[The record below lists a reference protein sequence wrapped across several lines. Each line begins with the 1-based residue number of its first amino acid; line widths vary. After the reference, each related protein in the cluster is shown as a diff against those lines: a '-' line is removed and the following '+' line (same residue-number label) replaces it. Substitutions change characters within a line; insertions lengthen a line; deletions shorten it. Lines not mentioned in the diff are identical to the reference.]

1 MSLTIH
7 KLSTHCRAPRGA
19 ERHGA
24 LVDDIARGSL
34 ARELNAQLG
43 PSLDR
48 LPAVMR
54 LKQLR
59 VRLRIPAR
67 NLTASALTSAW
78 ARAFTLALHRAL
90 AYPPGDGAISSR
102 RYESGAA
109 YKAAMLHHIA
119 SKGDAP
125 SWEFPELEA
134 WRASSP
140 SQTALNV
147 LIQDP
152 ALIAEVVAQL
162 DRHGWLEPL
171 LAWWDELSLE
181 RVIQAASI
189 NFDGTQD
196 LGVENLLE
204 IGSSAA
210 RGLRP
215 EWAFSGRRQAIRLW
229 ARLESR
235 LPLRGVWHGLR
246 LLLRFL
252 EVPAMLAL
260 RDPAFLADPVAFP
273 AWCEDIVRSS
283 AWGGAAPKA
292 ASAASAIFADHSA
305 ALLSLLEDLRPLARS
320 AAGSASPIPVSP
332 AATRGGAAV
341 QWIVSDCAGILLM
354 LSVVDR
360 LNLGRFARAPEFL
373 RFGGE
378 RALSFLL
385 AGIGMTLLKPWRFSD
400 PVDPAVALF
409 AGIFSELDLAEMRRF
424 FSAADVGAISEFVR
438 GETWE
443 EALDLAATE
452 LARSF
457 AGRVRGFRQASRD
470 AVVKQFIRLRGR
482 VLVERS
488 RLLVVLAPTPWA
500 VALHLSG
507 LDQPI
512 APAERMEYR
521 RVEFVLEGL

>member
-19 ERHGA
+19 ERHAA
-24 LVDDIARGSL
+24 LVDDIARGTL
-34 ARELNAQLG
+34 ARELDAQLG

-48 LPAVMR
+48 LPAVVR

-59 VRLRIPAR
+59 VRLRISTR
-67 NLTASALTSAW
+67 NLSASALSSAW
-78 ARAFTLALHRAL
+78 GRAFTLALHRAL
-90 AYPPGDGAISSR
+90 AYPPGDGAISWR

-119 SKGDAP
+119 TKGDAP
-125 SWEFPELEA
+125 TWEFPELDE
-134 WRASSP
+134 WRGSTPAR
-140 SQTALNV
+140 TALDI

-162 DRHGWLEPL
+162 DRQGWLEPL

-181 RVIQAASI
+181 RVMQAASI
-189 NFDGTQD
+189 NVQGAQD

-229 ARLESR
+229 AKLESR

-246 LLLRFL
+246 LLLRLL

-260 RDPAFLADPVAFP
+260 RDPAFLADPIPFP
-273 AWCEDIVRSS
+273 AWCEDIVRGG
-283 AWGGAAPKA
+283 GGATPKA
-292 ASAASAIFADHSA
+292 ASAFFADHSV
-305 ALLSLLEDLRPLARS
+305 ALLSLLEDLRPLAPS
-320 AAGSASPIPVSP
+320 AAGFASPIPVSQAP
-332 AATRGGAAV
+332 TYGGAGV

-360 LNLGRFARAPEFL
+360 LNLWRFARAPEFL

-400 PVDPAVALF
+400 TVDPAAALF
-409 AGIFSELDLAEMRRF
+409 AGVFSELDLAEMRRF
-424 FSAADVGAISEFVR
+424 FSAADVGAMAEFVQA
-438 GETWE
+438 ETWE

-457 AGRVRGFRQASRD
+457 AGRVRGFRQASRE

-482 VLVERS
+482 VLVQRT

-500 VALHLSG
+500 VPLHLSG

-512 APAERMEYR
+512 APAERLEYR